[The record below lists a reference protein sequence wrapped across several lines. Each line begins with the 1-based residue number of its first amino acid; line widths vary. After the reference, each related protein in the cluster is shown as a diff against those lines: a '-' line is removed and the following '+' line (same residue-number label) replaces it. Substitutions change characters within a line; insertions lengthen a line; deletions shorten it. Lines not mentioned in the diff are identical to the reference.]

1 MLIKH
6 LHIENFKSYKVQ
18 DIELNNFSIIIGS
31 NAAGKSNIIDAFRFI
46 SNIVEYGIS
55 DAISLS
61 GGWEYLLNN
70 KIKKNKPLVFEF
82 ELVPNNTIE
91 KLYEY
96 SKIVYTFKIKFP
108 KNRNDYNIIEDSLT
122 LVNHITLNNDK
133 NDTMDIPITYKIN
146 QSGTGKIKEFIS
158 KECKKI
164 IEENSIKVS
173 LEPVINIINNETD
186 KKELILNKMYFIIMF
201 RTSVKNFIKIYD
213 FDSKLLKRSS
223 LITTKNEFEEDGSNM
238 AAILQKIL
246 KNKRNKETL
255 INYLKDC
262 LPFVESVSAKTNNDK
277 SVTYSVTENYTNSMF
292 RANFLSDGTVNII
305 AIIIALYFENNP
317 TVILEEPER
326 NLHPQL
332 MSKVIDMAEESSKK
346 QQIIITTHTPELI
359 KYADINSLFLVQR
372 DKCGFS
378 KIIKPANSERVKIFL
393 ENEMGIDELFSSGL
407 LED

>member
-1 MLIKH
+1 M
-6 LHIENFKSYKVQ
+6 
-18 DIELNNFSIIIGS
+18 
-31 NAAGKSNIIDAFRFI
+31 
-46 SNIVEYGIS
+46 
-55 DAISLS
+55 
-61 GGWEYLLNN
+61 
-70 KIKKNKPLVFEF
+70 
-82 ELVPNNTIE
+82 
-91 KLYEY
+91 
-96 SKIVYTFKIKFP
+96 
-108 KNRNDYNIIEDSLT
+108 
-122 LVNHITLNNDK
+122 
-133 NDTMDIPITYKIN
+133 
-146 QSGTGKIKEFIS
+146 
-158 KECKKI
+158 
-164 IEENSIKVS
+164 
-173 LEPVINIINNETD
+173 
-186 KKELILNKMYFIIMF
+186 
-201 RTSVKNFIKIYD
+201 
-213 FDSKLLKRSS
+213 
-223 LITTKNEFEEDGSNM
+223 
-238 AAILQKIL
+238 